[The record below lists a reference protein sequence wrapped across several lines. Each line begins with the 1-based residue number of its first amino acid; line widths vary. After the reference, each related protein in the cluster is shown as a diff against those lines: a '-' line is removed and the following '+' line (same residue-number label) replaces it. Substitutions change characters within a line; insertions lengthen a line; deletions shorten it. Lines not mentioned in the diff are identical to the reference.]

1 MLKLYINKIMIF
13 VVIQILMNFTLNAK
27 EPSLAIL
34 LNVINNNYQTFNIGN
49 YHFICKTYGVISIE
63 ELKFAN
69 ENNDVCQNSI
79 KKLYKKNIHLKY
91 ISQYILKVRQMYHFE
106 FKNNECL
113 LYSNG
118 QKTLS
123 EILLEEGVAIM
134 RPRFKDREF
143 QYSFM
148 KAQSRAK
155 YDKKGMWSENIPG
168 KCLAELVEQQKN

>member
-1 MLKLYINKIMIF
+1 MLKLYIKKIIIF
-13 VVIQILMNFTLNAK
+13 VIIQVFFGGVLNAK
-27 EPSLAIL
+27 EPTLAIL
-34 LNVINNNYQTFNIGN
+34 LNIINNNYQIFNIGN
-49 YHFICKTYGVISIE
+49 YHFTCKTYGVISIE

-69 ENNDVCQNSI
+69 EDNEVCQNSI
-79 KKLYKKNIHLKY
+79 KELYKKNIYLKY
-91 ISQYILKVRQMYHFE
+91 ISQHLLNIRQMYHFE
-106 FKNNECL
+106 FKNDECL

-134 RPRFKDREF
+134 KPRFKDREF

-148 KAQSRAK
+148 KAQSRAR

-168 KCLAELVEQQKN
+168 KCLAELVEQ